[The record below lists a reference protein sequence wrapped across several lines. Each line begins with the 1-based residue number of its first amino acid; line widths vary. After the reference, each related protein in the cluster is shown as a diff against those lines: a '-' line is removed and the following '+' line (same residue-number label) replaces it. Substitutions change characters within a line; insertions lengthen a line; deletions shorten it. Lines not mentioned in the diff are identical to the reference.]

1 MRIKTKF
8 YAKNSMVAN
17 IMYAVSIVSFL
28 VLIQAFFSST
38 LKGNTATGIRRFG
51 VLIDQVR
58 FHEYIN
64 TVSKLIF
71 YSSDRATQ
79 KPSNLP
85 AQA

>member
-38 LKGNTATGIRRFG
+38 LKENIVVDSA
-51 VLIDQVR
+51 
-58 FHEYIN
+58 Y
-64 TVSKLIF
+64 
-71 YSSDRATQ
+71 
-79 KPSNLP
+79 
-85 AQA
+85 